1 MLGYFFI
8 FIKIYII
15 IIIENKERDVIFMI
29 RGNNDWLLEVTETKK
44 DEEYAEFMD
53 EIQRLKEYMEEE
65 VFVDGIC

>member
-15 IIIENKERDVIFMI
+15 IIIENEERNVVFMI

>member
-15 IIIENKERDVIFMI
+15 IIIENKERNVVFMI
-29 RGNNDWLLEVTETKK
+29 KGNNDWLLEVEETNKDEK
-44 DEEYAEFMD
+44 DEEFIG

-65 VFVDGIC
+65 VLVDGIC

>member
-15 IIIENKERDVIFMI
+15 IIIENEERNVIFMI
-29 RGNNDWLLEVTETKK
+29 RGNNDWLLEVTETKN

>member
-65 VFVDGIC
+65 VLVDGIC